1 MTDIAA
7 TSIDRDVV
15 TQKYALRD
23 VGAAPLIPE
32 NSARLFAFPACT
44 HITRVTV
51 MLDGESD
58 SSIRPEQAQ
67 HHGGCHG

>member
-1 MTDIAA
+1 MTDIYVTRIGIAA
-7 TSIDRDVV
+7 
-15 TQKYALRD
+15 
-23 VGAAPLIPE
+23 LIPE
-32 NSARLFAFPACT
+32 NGARLFAFPACAN
-44 HITRVTV
+44 ITRVTV